1 MPHTDGVPTT
11 VHMIKGPLSSWARS
25 APPSPQVGERAP
37 VLQTNAPPTVNEK
50 KRQRVELT
58 IYDKREIC
66 RSQDSVKAIREKY
79 GISQRTVYDIRATG
93 ILNYQKLINRDM
105 GNQHRNRGFNTK
117 GGDYND
123 PESVTYNKAEAMCEV
138 HRACEKASSLWC
150 PLTKSIV
157 IDLIR
162 QNTKLTS
169 VSALKD
175 TYARFR
181 KHYGWVW
188 RRWGRIQCL
197 APADVEHRISQWAQK
212 FYLQNAV
219 RKYRFAFFGDETAMF
234 VKGEVQGYTLAQI
247 GCPQPKVVDTNPK
260 ETVTVFLAGIYDFA
274 LDKVYPLYPT
284 VIFNHSAKNRE
295 SSGIYAEMTRQA
307 SALTGIYADVSQRS
321 VLLVNKFRRN
331 PWRSV
336 RGERAGR

>member
-37 VLQTNAPPTVNEK
+37 VLKTNAPPTVNEK

-66 RSQDSVKAIREKY
+66 RTQDSVKAIREKY
-79 GISQRTVYDIRATG
+79 GISRRTVYDIRATG

-157 IDLIR
+157 IYLIR

-169 VSALKD
+169 VSPKKLFFHA
-175 TYARFR
+175 
-181 KHYGWVW
+181 V
-188 RRWGRIQCL
+188 L
-197 APADVEHRISQWAQK
+197 AI
-212 FYLQNAV
+212 
-219 RKYRFAFFGDETAMF
+219 
-234 VKGEVQGYTLAQI
+234 
-247 GCPQPKVVDTNPK
+247 
-260 ETVTVFLAGIYDFA
+260 FLF
-274 LDKVYPLYPT
+274 
-284 VIFNHSAKNRE
+284 
-295 SSGIYAEMTRQA
+295 
-307 SALTGIYADVSQRS
+307 
-321 VLLVNKFRRN
+321 
-331 PWRSV
+331 
-336 RGERAGR
+336 